1 MEMIGSQAIE
11 QARQRIS
18 KHIVTTPCAWSES
31 LSRLCHCELY
41 LKLENLQLT
50 GSFKERGA
58 LNKLLSLSDAEKA
71 AGVIAASAGNH
82 AQGVAHAARLLGIK
96 AIIVMPETTPL
107 AKIRGTRELG
117 AEIILHGSGYDEAF
131 DKASELQRQHCYT
144 LVHAFDDPL
153 VIAGQGT
160 IGLEI
165 AEQLPDVEAVVVP
178 VGGGGLISGIATA
191 LHAWKPEVA
200 VIGVEAARMAAMKT
214 SIAAGKVT
222 PLPMANTLADGI
234 SVAKV
239 GELTLPIVSNRV
251 RDIVTVSEEEIAGGV
266 MTLLERE
273 KSLAE
278 GAGAAGFAALL
289 HRRIPAIEGKKVVAV
304 ISGGNIDLT
313 RLSHIIERGLEQDGR
328 LVRLKV
334 IVPDKPG
341 SIADLAAIVAEQQA
355 NIEQIAQNR
364 YAGEVGLEETE
375 LELLLQTRGSEH
387 ITALIRA
394 IRERGYGVSE

>member
-1 MEMIGSQAIE
+1 MIDSKAIE
-11 QARQRIS
+11 QALQLIKGRIV
-18 KHIVTTPCAWSES
+18 KTPCAWSES

-58 LNKLLSLSDAEKA
+58 LNKLLSLTKPEIA

-82 AQGVAHAARLLGIK
+82 AQGVSHAARLLGIK
-96 AIIVMPETTPL
+96 ATIVMPETTPL
-107 AKIRGTRELG
+107 AKIRGTREFG

-131 DKASELQRQHCYT
+131 EKACELQQEHGYT

-165 AEQLPDVEAVVVP
+165 IEQLPEVEAVVVP

-191 LHAWKPEVA
+191 IKSLKPEA
-200 VIGVEAARMAAMKT
+200 EIIGVEAERMAAMKWSVST
-214 SIAAGKVT
+214 GKVDA
-222 PLPMANTLADGI
+222 LPMANTLADGI

-239 GELTLPIVSNRV
+239 GELTLPVVQNLVS
-251 RDIVTVSEEEIAGGV
+251 DIVTVSEEEIASGV

-273 KSLAE
+273 KTLAE

-289 HRRIPAIEGKKVVAV
+289 HQHIPNMKGKKVVVV

-313 RLSHIIERGLEQDGR
+313 RLAHIIDRGLELDGR
-328 LVRLKV
+328 LARLKV
-334 IVPDKPG
+334 TVPDKPA
-341 SIADLAAIVAEQQA
+341 SIAELAAIVADQKA
-355 NIEQIAQNR
+355 NIEQITQNR
-364 YAGEVGLEETE
+364 HANEVSLEETE
-375 LELLLQTRGSEH
+375 LELLLQTRGKEH
-387 ITALIRA
+387 IAALTEA
-394 IRERGYGVSE
+394 IRRCGYEVSEV